1 MGIINEKKKE
11 RELKKK
17 LIGWVTQQIKK
28 EKTIVE
34 IQEAMGKKYGE
45 EFTTSLLK
53 KNFANLLSKSDEN
66 KAFADLDNDINNLT
80 AEANASVPVD
90 EVPSIEQEQKK
101 ESKPIEDEVPSIE
114 QEQKKESKPDEPQK
128 IEINDMSSFKI
139 EILNQIAQGNQL
151 LTEVI
156 ELLKAKK

>member
-90 EVPSIEQEQKK
+90 DVPLIEQEQK
-101 ESKPIEDEVPSIE
+101 E
-114 QEQKKESKPDEPQK
+114 ESKPDEPQK